1 MLLKPVTLTGQHVEL
16 VPLQHSHH
24 AQLCES
30 GLDERLW
37 ELTTNEVS
45 TPEEMLAYIEA
56 ALNDQS
62 IGTALPFVIV
72 EKKTNKIVG
81 SSRYHSFNATNRRI
95 VIGHTWIA
103 TDWQRTIVNTETKY
117 LMLKHA
123 FEELGCQ
130 RVEFIVNSINEK
142 SRRALQRIGAKQE
155 GVLRNYVLGKTNE
168 PCDAV
173 LFSIIDS
180 EWNKVRSDL
189 EDKLFARKL

>member
-1 MLLKPVTLTGQHVEL
+1 
-16 VPLQHSHH
+16 
-24 AQLCES
+24 
-30 GLDERLW
+30 LDERLW
-37 ELTTNEVS
+37 ELTTNKVS

-95 VIGHTWIA
+95 VIGHTWIV